1 MHGLIL
7 GANVVG
13 EGHGESVVHSSE
25 KKSSSP
31 GEATTCLLNGM
42 VSATANMWLQVSLGV
57 SRINLNVLLGGPE
70 VLQTLSSLLPLK
82 NAPHEGKVQTVH

>member
-1 MHGLIL
+1 M
-7 GANVVG
+7 G
-13 EGHGESVVHSSE
+13 EFVVHSSE
-25 KKSSSP
+25 KKKKKKSSSL
-31 GEATTCLLNGM
+31 GEAITCLLNGT

-82 NAPHEGKVQTVH
+82 NATHEGKVQTVP

>member
-1 MHGLIL
+1 MHWLIL
-7 GANVVG
+7 GANVFG

-25 KKSSSP
+25 KKSSSL
-31 GEATTCLLNGM
+31 GEATTCLLNGT
-42 VSATANMWLQVSLGV
+42 VSATANMWLRVSLGV

-82 NAPHEGKVQTVH
+82 NATHKVQTVH